1 MKTIGLIG
9 GMSWHSTAEY
19 YRLIN
24 QGINSELG
32 GAHSARIVIFSL
44 DFEEIVRAQ
53 HTGDWQ
59 KPASILTEAGIA
71 LKKAGAEF
79 LLIGTN
85 TMHKVA
91 DIVAKEAGLP
101 LIHIADATG
110 EELGRLDITRAGLLG
125 TRFTMEEA
133 FYKERLNSLFGI
145 EVLVPEETD
154 RIAVHNIIYKELCYG
169 VIKNPSRKVCLSII
183 NKLVDRG
190 AQAIILGCTE
200 LPLLIKPEDA
210 DVPLLDTAL
219 IHAQA
224 AVRAS
229 LK

>member
-9 GMSWHSTAEY
+9 GMSWHSTADY

-32 GAHSARIVIFSL
+32 GVHSARIVIFSL
-44 DFEEIVRAQ
+44 DFEDIALTQ

-59 KPASILTEAGIA
+59 KLASILAEAGIA
-71 LKKAGAEF
+71 LKKAGADF
-79 LLIGTN
+79 LVIGTN

-91 DIVAKEAGLP
+91 DTVEKETGLP

-110 EELGRLDITRAGLLG
+110 EELNRLDITRAGLLG

-133 FYKERLNSLFGI
+133 FYRERLHKLFGTRVI
-145 EVLVPEETD
+145 IPEETD
-154 RIAVHNIIYKELCYG
+154 RITVHNIIYNELCHG
-169 VIKNPSRKVCLSII
+169 IIKNPSRKVRLDII
-183 NKLVDRG
+183 NKLVGRG
-190 AQAIILGCTE
+190 ARAIILGCTE
-200 LPLLIKPEDA
+200 LPLLLKPEDA
-210 DVPLLDTAL
+210 SVPLLDTTFL
-219 IHAQA
+219 HAQA
-224 AVRAS
+224 VVRAS